1 MENIYLF
8 LITFVIIFIILLINH
23 FYKKKNQKL
32 ELSKEFTFL
41 KSKYKL
47 TSKDYNKETLSLI
60 TVLVNSFII
69 SITTS
74 IITII
79 KLSYIWQLL
88 IGFTILIILIYSV
101 YGLIGKIL
109 IKRMATKMGRRKN
122 I

>member
-109 IKRMATKMGRRKN
+109 IKRKKAKN
-122 I
+122 GKHN